1 MSKKL
6 TNTIY
11 SEQFFPQNQEY
22 FKAALSNDDIYMSSA
37 SGNPTINPNPNSHH
51 NTLHKSAGN
60 LKDSN
65 HLWKSAESLNAFA
78 HHYLSQQSQMP
89 TTTWPRGNIEL

>member
-22 FKAALSNDDIYMSSA
+22 FKSALSADDIYMSSA
-37 SGNPTINPNPNSHH
+37 SGNPINPNPNSHH
-51 NTLHKSAGN
+51 STLHKNGGN
-60 LKDSN
+60 LKDNN

-78 HHYLSQQSQMP
+78 QHYLSQHPQVP
-89 TTTWPRGNIEL
+89 TTTWPRGNVEL